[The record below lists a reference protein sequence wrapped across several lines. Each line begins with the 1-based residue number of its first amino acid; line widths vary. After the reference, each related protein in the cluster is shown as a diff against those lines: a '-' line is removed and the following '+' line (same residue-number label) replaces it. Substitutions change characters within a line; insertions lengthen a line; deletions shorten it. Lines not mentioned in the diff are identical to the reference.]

1 MIILSSV
8 AHLALKAEDGDAQK
22 HGGSD
27 ANAQHHRFG
36 VVETVGK
43 MIIVVS
49 RYYCKHILWN
59 LEKQVCKHSN
69 T

>member
-1 MIILSSV
+1 MIGIMLSSV

-27 ANAQHHRFG
+27 ANAQHHRLG

-43 MIIVVS
+43 TAVRVS
-49 RYYCKHILWN
+49 RY
-59 LEKQVCKHSN
+59 
-69 T
+69 

>member
-1 MIILSSV
+1 MFTKNVNLVILMIGIMLSSV

-27 ANAQHHRFG
+27 ANAQHHRLG

-43 MIIVVS
+43 TAVRVS
-49 RYYCKHILWN
+49 RY
-59 LEKQVCKHSN
+59 
-69 T
+69 